1 MPPGVERVM
10 QSQVF
15 AVGDYGD
22 VRLDGGL
29 KRGRYMLTCF
39 LSDVTS
45 PILTPHYDLG
55 MLTEFEV
62 K

>member
-1 MPPGVERVM
+1 
-10 QSQVF
+10 
-15 AVGDYGD
+15 
-22 VRLDGGL
+22 
-29 KRGRYMLTCF
+29 MLTCF